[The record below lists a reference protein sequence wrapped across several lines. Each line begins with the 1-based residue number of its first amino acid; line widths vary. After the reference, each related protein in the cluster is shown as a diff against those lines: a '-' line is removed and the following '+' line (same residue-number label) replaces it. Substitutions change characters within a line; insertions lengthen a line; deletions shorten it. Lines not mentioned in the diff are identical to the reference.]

1 MAALSELLLEEYVQ
15 LLIRSRQNF
24 LNIAKTSPMHGLLT
38 SIRATMHLENLENE
52 FYQKLMQAL
61 EESVQFML
69 GVLSGGKE
77 DVKNASFAGN

>member
-15 LLIRSRQNF
+15 LLKRSRQNF

-69 GVLSGGKE
+69 EVLSGGKE

>member
-15 LLIRSRQNF
+15 LLKRSRQNF

-52 FYQKLMQAL
+52 FYPKLMQAL
-61 EESVQFML
+61 EESVQLML
-69 GVLSGGKE
+69 EVLSGGKE